1 MPWTARGQFCMYCK
15 SYLSMG
21 NLSRH
26 LDVCLSFEGRLSKAK
41 AKEALVLEQNKKASY
56 FRKYALTYFEVREI
70 LDEFVGKELTT
81 HMGELILQKAGHRIV
96 KAPHCVTMELD
107 VNLTHSS
114 VPLTDTADTEKIGV
128 KNTAAQNLTPL
139 KLPESRT
146 DSRTSKEVELCAVH
160 CEKRAVKRIL
170 HKTTE
175 ANSFPQNVANV
186 RKESEDEKTEDYLE
200 FL

>member
-1 MPWTARGQFCMYCK
+1 
-15 SYLSMG
+15 MG
-21 NLSRH
+21 
-26 LDVCLSFEGRLSKAK
+26 K
-41 AKEALVLEQNKKASY
+41 Q
-56 FRKYALTYFEVREI
+56 
-70 LDEFVGKELTT
+70 LTT

-96 KAPHCVTMELD
+96 KAPHCDTTELD

-128 KNTAAQNLTPL
+128 KNTAAQILTPL

-146 DSRTSKEVELCAVH
+146 DSRTSKEVELPGAALCAVH

-175 ANSFPQNVANV
+175 ANSFPQNVAKV
-186 RKESEDEKTEDYLE
+186 RKESEDEKTEDCLRSDISKCV
-200 FL
+200 